1 MLVVTRRVALAG
13 GTLAAVLAPR
23 KPHTAA
29 ADALTD
35 LKLIDPPVA
44 PPPISFVD
52 AEGDTHTL
60 KEYLGSGVVLNLW
73 ATWCA
78 PCVAELPSL
87 AALAGKLAA
96 QRIVVLPLSS
106 DRGGAAAVRQFYQAH
121 NIKNLPILLDPQ
133 GNAMRVLGVSGIPV
147 TIIIDRKGLERA
159 SAAGGEDWGSDAAIA
174 RVRQLIE
181 A

>member
-13 GTLAAVLAPR
+13 GTLAAVLALR
-23 KPHTAA
+23 KPSANAA
-29 ADALTD
+29 AALPD
-35 LKLIDPPVA
+35 FKPIDPPVT

-52 AEGDTHTL
+52 AEGDSHTL

-87 AALAGKLAA
+87 AVLGDKLAA
-96 QRIVVLPLSS
+96 QRIIVLPLSS

-133 GNAMRVLGVSGIPV
+133 GNAMRALGVSGIP
-147 TIIIDRKGLERA
+147 TTFIIDRKGLERA
-159 SAAGGEDWGSDAAIA
+159 SAAGGEDWGSDAAIT
-174 RVRQLIE
+174 RVRQLVQ

>member
-13 GTLAAVLAPR
+13 GTLAAVLALR
-23 KPHTAA
+23 KPRATA
-29 ADALTD
+29 ADALPD
-35 LKLIDPPVA
+35 LKPIDPPVT
-44 PPPISFVD
+44 PPPVSFVD
-52 AEGDTHTL
+52 AEGDPRTL

-73 ATWCA
+73 ATWCP

-87 AALAGKLAA
+87 AVLAGKLAA
-96 QRIVVLPLSS
+96 ERIVVLPLSS

-121 NIKNLPILLDPQ
+121 NIKSLPILLDPQ
-133 GNAMRVLGVSGIPV
+133 GNAMHTLRVSGIP
-147 TIIIDRKGLERA
+147 TTFIIDRKGQERA

-174 RVRQLIE
+174 RVRQLVQ